1 MCLGVPGKIVSKDN
15 YKATADINGNQVVV
29 SIAMTPDVVPGQY
42 VLIHAGFAMQ
52 IIDENEA
59 EETMGWLLELRK
71 LGEAYED

>member
-15 YKATADINGNQVVV
+15 YTATADINGNQVVV

-71 LGEAYED
+71 LGEAYEN